1 MSLFSVSINVL
12 ITCGETNGRL
22 TWCFVCSRLLQSLL
36 LLRLC
41 LNAHSRGATDD
52 VTAIASPG
60 PGNTVP
66 ADHGAHSSTN
76 KTHFYSFEF
85 IIITVDGDS
94 SVAEVSW
101 EASSGVSVK
110 CLPCCVELFPVPDP
124 VVAVSFCRN
133 CLPGIHSF
141 CGSLTSPYQAPEDAD
156 AGLVH
161 VRLPLPLRQQH
172 IRFSR
177 DPAGMASTGVLSPAS
192 QAPLTAVSQ
201 PNADACH

>member
-1 MSLFSVSINVL
+1 M
-12 ITCGETNGRL
+12 
-22 TWCFVCSRLLQSLL
+22 
-36 LLRLC
+36 
-41 LNAHSRGATDD
+41 
-52 VTAIASPG
+52 
-60 PGNTVP
+60 
-66 ADHGAHSSTN
+66 
-76 KTHFYSFEF
+76 
-85 IIITVDGDS
+85 
-94 SVAEVSW
+94 AEVSW
-101 EASSGVSVK
+101 EASWGVSVK

-124 VVAVSFCRN
+124 VEAVSFCRN

-177 DPAGMASTGVLSPAS
+177 DPAGVASTGVLGPAS

-201 PNADACH
+201 PNADACHRASSQASQQLLSRSRQADAHCPSSSPGHTLLSEPQLS